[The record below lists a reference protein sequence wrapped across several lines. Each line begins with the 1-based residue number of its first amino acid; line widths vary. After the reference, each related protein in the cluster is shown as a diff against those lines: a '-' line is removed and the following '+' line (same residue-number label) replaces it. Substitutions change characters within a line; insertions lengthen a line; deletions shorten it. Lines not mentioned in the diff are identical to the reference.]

1 MPTLLFNYIFWL
13 SDISNLFHIL
23 SYLWHPCEEVSIFLL
38 IKDGKC
44 EELKLIANDEILVKL
59 LENQLNDPL
68 ASPNFRRDA
77 RNLPG
82 FFVRQPDLGL
92 KLCRGN
98 FINLRIYGSKLS
110 VVCHRHHAVQI
121 LCPWKVTLRL

>member
-1 MPTLLFNYIFWL
+1 M
-13 SDISNLFHIL
+13 
-23 SYLWHPCEEVSIFLL
+23 

-77 RNLPG
+77 RNWPG

-92 KLCRGN
+92 KLCREN
-98 FINLRIYGSKLS
+98 IRIYGSKKS